1 MKNFKIKLLTLA
13 SILTLISCEQKEY
26 VTDDAEISGIEV
38 KSSTEI
44 KLENGNIIRIQE
56 INDGQLQGTFIMEE
70 SDCQSCSTL
79 NNLFEAS
86 QKDLNEQ
93 EIFWALSEPGTAIPK
108 FLKAKEVNSGIKKSS
123 VSQGWARN
131 LTTDLPIG
139 TSIVTRTV
147 ACNNSDFTSSIAG
160 GFLGNPEFVALDK
173 TPSNYA
179 GFVNDCA
186 GLPNSYCNKGT
197 RYRLQAVMHN
207 IKKWRGKIC
216 SKAIQSSTN
225 DHYVNSTTGGLCQ
238 SPPCS
243 SYVGPELYFEYY
255 AGGKWKSMK
264 NPNGLYPEGFEVPAN
279 STKVYSYWW
288 NTSVNTSFRLRV
300 KNAMAKDQFDFMMDQ
315 PDPVINPGGGDG
327 VTPEDFPQL
336 PDYVQ
341 LSYGTLGMQNYRVE
355 VDFTNMI
362 DSKPTIKIPV
372 QFMPV
377 LPEYDGEV
385 IFPNNFCGLR
395 IRKPSRFI
403 WLDNG
408 GQVVNSFPYNYVP
421 EDSSVEELFGFSVYA
436 DGIEFTGPVGACEE
450 ANENW
455 HFPFPFTQTETV
467 MNQPLHLVI
476 ELEQDSEIEL
486 LNYNVKPQEP
496 LDVDELFE
504 EVDFNELISY
514 FNETFYEGFQQW
526 IDAVCEENP
535 SECPLED

>member
-1 MKNFKIKLLTLA
+1 
-13 SILTLISCEQKEY
+13 
-26 VTDDAEISGIEV
+26 
-38 KSSTEI
+38 
-44 KLENGNIIRIQE
+44 
-56 INDGQLQGTFIMEE
+56 
-70 SDCQSCSTL
+70 
-79 NNLFEAS
+79 
-86 QKDLNEQ
+86 
-93 EIFWALSEPGTAIPK
+93 
-108 FLKAKEVNSGIKKSS
+108 
-123 VSQGWARN
+123 
-131 LTTDLPIG
+131 
-139 TSIVTRTV
+139 
-147 ACNNSDFTSSIAG
+147 
-160 GFLGNPEFVALDK
+160 
-173 TPSNYA
+173 
-179 GFVNDCA
+179 
-186 GLPNSYCNKGT
+186 
-197 RYRLQAVMHN
+197 
-207 IKKWRGKIC
+207 
-216 SKAIQSSTN
+216 
-225 DHYVNSTTGGLCQ
+225 
-238 SPPCS
+238 
-243 SYVGPELYFEYY
+243 
-255 AGGKWKSMK
+255 
-264 NPNGLYPEGFEVPAN
+264 
-279 STKVYSYWW
+279 
-288 NTSVNTSFRLRV
+288 
-300 KNAMAKDQFDFMMDQ
+300 MAKDQFDFMMDQ
-315 PDPVINPGGGDG
+315 PDPVINPGGGNN

-355 VDFTNMI
+355 VDFTNII

-372 QFMPV
+372 QFLPV

-395 IRKPSRFI
+395 IRKPSRFL

-408 GQVVNSFPYNYVP
+408 GQLVNSFPYNYVP